1 MKQTLNIVK
10 IGGNVVDNPEAL
22 ASFLS
27 DFSRMTGPRI
37 LVHGGGKEATRLS
50 GAIGIETKMIQG
62 RRVTDRATLDIVTMV
77 YAGLINKR
85 VVSSLQALGCDAI
98 GLTGADGDVLRATR
112 RSPEP
117 VDYGY
122 VGDISPEG
130 VNHSLISALIGQGL
144 TPVFCAIT
152 HDGDGSL
159 LNCNADSVASG
170 LARGLAPYFDVNLTF
185 CFELPGVLADI
196 NDPSSVVSK
205 ITAADR
211 DSLVER
217 GVISGGMIPKID
229 NALQSVAAGVRSV
242 AIRQASSLL
251 DPSAG
256 TTVTA

>member
-27 DFSRMTGPRI
+27 DFARMTGPRI

-50 GAIGIETKMIQG
+50 GAMGIDTKMIQG

-130 VNHSLISALIGQGL
+130 VNHSFISALIGQGL

-152 HDGDGSL
+152 HDGNGSL

-211 DSLVER
+211 NPLVEC

-256 TTVTA
+256 TTVIA

>member
-27 DFSRMTGPRI
+27 DFARMTGPRI

-50 GAIGIETKMIQG
+50 GAMGIETKMIQG

-122 VGDISPEG
+122 VGDISSEG
-130 VNHSLISALIGQGL
+130 VNHSFISALIGQGL

-152 HDGDGSL
+152 HDGNGSL

-196 NDPSSVVSK
+196 NDTSSVVSK

-211 DSLVER
+211 DPLVER

-251 DPSAG
+251 DPSSG